1 LRAPGPAD
9 NCDDM
14 RAQRSSVFCNGTASR
29 GALVFLFALLALA
42 MSARA
47 AGATTF
53 TVTTMADTA
62 GTCTAAGPCSLRQA
76 ITSAADGDTITVPA
90 GGYTLDASNGQL
102 VVTHGVTIDG
112 AGLTTT
118 TIDGD
123 GVDRVLL
130 IAGNATTATLRGLTI
145 TGGASTEAAGG
156 GLSVTGPGPVVLD
169 GVSVTENDVVP
180 ATGGFNEGG
189 GGIFSQTNLT
199 LNDSTV
205 SVNTS
210 MVGGS
215 QGDSGGG
222 GILVGEGGGNLTLND
237 STVSQNTA
245 LVTAD
250 TAAETTDNN
259 GGGGI
264 YMDGQDIALTDST
277 VSNNTVRVTGS
288 LQPGPAD
295 GGGGIY
301 QFGDN
306 LLLRDSTV
314 ASNSASG
321 PGVAKGGGGGVFD
334 GGDTSQYL
342 DSTIAENGT
351 DEPAA
356 TGATD
361 SDGGGGVLLDNL
373 LGGVVMANMT
383 ITGNGATAAAGG
395 GINNNLGTDVE
406 ITDSIV
412 AGNISSVGGA
422 NCDSQPAS
430 NNAIISEGFN
440 LTNDSSCGF
449 AAATSDIVSATPGV
463 ASLGHNGG
471 PAETEAL
478 LAGSRAIDAGNP
490 AGCTDLAGQPL
501 TTDERGV
508 ARPQPAGGR
517 CDIGAYERALP
528 AISSSDAAVTGT
540 TVLFGAM
547 VGDADPRDGAVS
559 FEYGPTTAYGSVT
572 AAQTLPGGSGPL
584 TFISSASR
592 LAPGTYHFRAVA
604 TDPDGQSLGPDM
616 TFKILAPPPPP
627 SPPSLPPSQ
636 PPSSQ
641 PPTARAPTVTLAN
654 PTHVGA
660 YTGTLNGT
668 VNPEGEA
675 ATAQFQYGAT
685 TSFASHTT
693 SSSVGA
699 GTTGK
704 TISAPLT
711 GLLPGHVYHVRLVAS
726 SSAGSTASTG
736 STFKTAASRKPVG
749 FAAKATPRVAAH
761 APFRFRVSGRLALPT
776 GLTPAVGCKGAV
788 SVQALVGKS
797 NVGRAHA
804 KLGRTCG
811 YVMQLTLNASR
822 LAQHRSARLV
832 VSFGGN
838 PALAKGTS
846 RPLLVRFGA
855 S

>member
-1 LRAPGPAD
+1 
-9 NCDDM
+9 M
-14 RAQRSSVFCNGTASR
+14 VCNGTVCR
-29 GALVFLFALLALA
+29 GAFVFLFALLALA
-42 MSARA
+42 ISARA

-53 TVTTMADTA
+53 TVTTPADVA
-62 GTCTAAGPCSLRQA
+62 GACTAAGPCSLRQA
-76 ITSAADGDTITVPA
+76 ITSAADGDTIMVPA

-112 AGLTTT
+112 AGLATT

-123 GVDRVLL
+123 GVDRVMM
-130 IAGNATTATLRGLTI
+130 IAGNATTATLSGLTI
-145 TGGASTEAAGG
+145 TGGASTDAAGG

-189 GGIFSQTNLT
+189 GGIFSKTNLT
-199 LNDSTV
+199 LNNSTV
-205 SVNTS
+205 SVNTAT
-210 MVGGS
+210 VGGS

-250 TAAETTDNN
+250 TATETIDNN

-264 YMDGQDIALTDST
+264 YMDGQDIALTDSS
-277 VSNNTVRVTGS
+277 VSNNTVGVTGS

-342 DSTIAENGT
+342 DSTIAGNGT

-356 TGATD
+356 TGAPD
-361 SDGGGGVLLDNL
+361 SDGGGGVLLDNVR
-373 LGGVVMANMT
+373 GGVVMANMT
-383 ITGNGATAAAGG
+383 ITGNGATLAAGG

-412 AGNISSVGGA
+412 AGNTSSVGGA

-449 AAATSDIVSATPGV
+449 TAASSDIVTATPGV
-463 ASLGHNGG
+463 ASLADNGG

-528 AISSSDAAVTGT
+528 AISSSDSAVTGT
-540 TVLFGAM
+540 TVLFGAI
-547 VGDADPRDGAVS
+547 VGNPDPRPAAVS
-559 FEYGPTTAYGSVT
+559 FEYGATTAYGSVT
-572 AAQTLPGGSGPL
+572 TAQTLPGGSGPQ
-584 TFISSASR
+584 TFIGSATG

-604 TDPDGQSLGPDM
+604 NDPDGQSLGPDM
-616 TFKILAPPPPP
+616 TFKILAPPTP
-627 SPPSLPPSQ
+627 PPSQ
-636 PPSSQ
+636 PPPSQ
-641 PPTARAPTVTLAN
+641 PPAGEPPSQPPAARAPSVTLSK

-660 YTGTLNGT
+660 YTATLNGT
-668 VNPEGEA
+668 VNPEGDA

-699 GTTGK
+699 GTTPK

-736 STFKTAASRKPVG
+736 STFKTAASRKPLG
-749 FAAKATPRVAAH
+749 FAAKVTPRVAAH

-776 GLTPAVGCKGAV
+776 GLTPAIGCKGAV

-797 NVGRAHA
+797 TVVRAHA

-811 YVMQLTLNASR
+811 YVVLVTLNASR
-822 LAQHRSARLV
+822 LAPHGSARLV

-846 RPLLVRFGA
+846 RPLPVRFGA